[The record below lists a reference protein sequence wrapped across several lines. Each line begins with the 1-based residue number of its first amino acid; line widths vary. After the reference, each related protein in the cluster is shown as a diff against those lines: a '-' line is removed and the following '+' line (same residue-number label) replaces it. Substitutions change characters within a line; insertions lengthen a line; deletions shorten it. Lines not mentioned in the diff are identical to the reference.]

1 MDKSYY
7 NENRYYDADVTQNDI
22 KLEIDTNSP
31 VYTNY
36 EQDYVEKLES
46 IKLLEDHIAKDSV
59 IMEIV
64 DKIPTT
70 DIKKRVN
77 LTIEETNKFYS
88 FCKIR
93 LESQYTQ
100 VQIFDIA
107 TTYLCIES
115 KDFYAKLSIKFKELL
130 LSELEESGHY
140 KSKALF

>member
-7 NENRYYDADVTQNDI
+7 NENRYYDADVTKHDTKI
-22 KLEIDTNSP
+22 EIDTNSP

-36 EQDYVEKLES
+36 EQDYVEKLHS
-46 IKLLEDHIAKDSV
+46 IQELEEHISKDSV
-59 IMEIV
+59 VRKIV

-70 DIKKRVN
+70 DVKKRIT

-88 FCKIR
+88 FCKLR
-93 LESQYTQ
+93 LESKYTQ

-107 TTYLCIES
+107 TTYLNIEA
-115 KDFYAKLSIKFKELL
+115 KDFYAKLSIKFKEAL
-130 LSELEESGHY
+130 LSELTESGHY